1 MKPGDQVN
9 VSNYKDDT
17 KQIMTVLEV
26 TDKSVKLKHPDLSG
40 FFMISIDLVHPIE
53 K

>member
-9 VSNYKDDT
+9 VSNYKDDSY
-17 KQIMTVLEV
+17 QVMTVIEV
-26 TDKSVKLKHPDLSG
+26 IDKSVKLKHPSIG
-40 FFMISIDLVHPIE
+40 GYFVFSIDTVHPIE